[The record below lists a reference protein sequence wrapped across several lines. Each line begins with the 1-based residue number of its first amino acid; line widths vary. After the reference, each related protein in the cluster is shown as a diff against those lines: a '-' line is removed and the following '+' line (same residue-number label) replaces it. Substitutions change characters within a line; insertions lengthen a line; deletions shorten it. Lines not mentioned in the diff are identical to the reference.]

1 MGRLKHKIKPLRM
14 FGIFMA
20 LITAVTCMLDSNGL
34 NTVFAENGTKY
45 SVTITGDGTGR
56 ATITYNDEEHTITD
70 GDYVCSLEEG
80 TEVKLTLD
88 ADSTIASVKRNG
100 EEITGIP
107 EGTSSYDKKDVV
119 ASEEINYEVTF
130 NKADDKTKEDSNVAK
145 SELIDEEIPEEEEV
159 DASDVIDTDVNLDET
174 DYEYKRT
181 KEFNKSEMTLDT
193 SKQVVLKYM
202 YAIPGAVTPE
212 DTLTSALIDKDPKT
226 TIYTQ
231 MQEQASV
238 YKAEDGTYKI
248 LADTPFKNGLAI
260 ADAYDWD
267 CARGNDFAEM
277 ITEGV
282 TYDKE
287 TKIIT
292 IQPDVFKEVKKE
304 QKADGD
310 ANKDFSQL
318 QFQFLIPV
326 NVQDDLQI
334 RTTVEDESG
343 LIKPAFG
350 KTVALRP
357 FMTSRFQLATDDTK
371 ANISKSNISVYLN
384 DSETPLDT
392 DNIAYDKDSGQ
403 LGLAVYGS
411 SIYSMKI
418 KITPT
423 KKSLFRK
430 ASANTGVAMGNTTV
444 DQLGVLA
451 YLRANTKDV
460 FKVGSAINVTGKFG
474 NNGYPAA
481 PINGSPANVWNQSRV
496 GSPYFK
502 NVDWIVGDGGESAYT
517 ESGLGTPTSIT
528 MNGSKIDFTY
538 RNADGSAMAGNWVG
552 GGNGGAGADP
562 TTFNGAIQ
570 AFCHHIKQSVGTIS
584 QSDARAIRFPSCT
597 LRVLDKRTING
608 YVHVVFG
615 FETNLHMF
623 GGSTPQTVGTVFELA
638 FKKDT
643 KAYLSIEK
651 KSSNESISSNNAL
664 YTFEGCTYGLYKD
677 TAFKNRVAVLTLDR
691 NGQSNRVAVDPGTY
705 YLQEISAP
713 KGYSL
718 SKSYYTLK
726 VALGDN
732 KRFINIMEAPQYVLA
747 PKLIHKTDAIT
758 GANLNDVVYE
768 VKMYKGLNISNVSE
782 LNGKTASAT
791 WKFKS
796 DANGIVQVAPEFL
809 YGSGNSP
816 LYKNDKGSSILPAG
830 VVTMREIKAA
840 SANYSIDNTVYYANI
855 NTNTTGKEQIKMTT
869 QELTNRPTNTKAY
882 GIYFQKCS
890 QRDGIN
896 QASQIPMD
904 MSRLTGT
911 TFIHTLPNGSTET
924 LTYKPTFEDY
934 NFGKSPAWSYYT
946 EITNLPVGVHSIKE
960 LKPSQDAY
968 KVNPTVVKFRVNSD
982 GSIDVLSGISNSEN
996 TVLKTQM
1003 GDVHNASGT
1012 AIKTNTY
1019 VQLLTICDVA
1029 KGYKYHINKKDTNGD
1044 PIEGVQFSVYTTDNC
1059 SEDSLVGVMTTNKN
1073 GDAYIEGLLPN
1084 IFYYIKE
1091 TSVPEGYILPTDHA
1105 KYKVVDH
1112 YDVSVTPPVAKYKT
1126 IQAVWD
1132 VRLKVYLNNGVNSGG
1147 HGYIDKYENIDDTLF
1162 DLGGYDYSNVKHE
1175 TLGHGSYSGSIKT
1188 NNLEIRTN
1196 FVNERV
1202 GPKALYIRKVAK
1214 SSVQVEDEQNAP
1226 HGTGTYISNTQF
1238 THTKPNGSTETITYT
1253 PGGTGNTMLNKEG
1266 FYKITPLDVGI
1277 HTLKEKKA
1285 GNNIYSLNNTVIK
1298 FEVKK
1303 NGIIE
1308 MISGFD
1314 DNSGVSYIKTAN
1326 DNSGM
1331 ILITEEDSLA
1341 DTNLRIIKKDFKS
1354 KKVLSGAVF
1363 TLYSDSECKT
1373 KIDEQTTGTD
1383 GSVNF
1388 KKLKEG
1394 KMYFFKETKAPHG
1407 YTYNLDEFGNNKVYS
1422 FIVKK
1427 TVSSGMTIG
1436 ISNDLVWN
1444 NTAATLLGKNYE
1456 ISKTQT
1462 TSSTGSVEDNIQISI
1477 TNHPPFYSA
1486 DSYLPKTGSTWTPL
1500 LVAGGLTIGLIA
1512 IINKK
1517 RKKLKKDL

>member
-20 LITAVTCMLDSNGL
+20 LITAVTCMLGSNGL

-119 ASEEINYEVTF
+119 ASEEINYEIAF
-130 NKADDKTKEDSNVAK
+130 NKADNKAKEDSNVAK
-145 SELIDEEIPEEEEV
+145 SEPVDEEIPKEEEV
-159 DASDVIDTDVNLDET
+159 DASDVIDTDVNLDEA

-248 LADTPFKNGLAI
+248 LADTPFKNGFAI

-292 IQPDVFKEVKKE
+292 IQPDVFKEIKKE

-310 ANKDFSQL
+310 ESKDFSQL

-334 RTTVEDESG
+334 RATVEDGNG

-371 ANISKSNISVYLN
+371 ANISKDNISVYLN
-384 DSETPLDT
+384 DSKTPLDA
-392 DNIAYDKDSGQ
+392 DEIAYDKDSGQ

-444 DQLGVLA
+444 NQLGVLA

-496 GSPYFK
+496 GAPYFK

-623 GGSTPQTVGTVFELA
+623 GGATPQTVGTVFELA

-796 DANGIVQVAPEFL
+796 DANGIVQVSPEFL

-890 QRDGIN
+890 QLDGKN
-896 QASQIPMD
+896 QASQMPMD

-924 LTYKPTFEDY
+924 LTYNPTFGNYD
-934 NFGKSPAWSYYT
+934 FGKSPGWSYYT
-946 EITNLPVGVHSIKE
+946 EITNLPVGIHSIKE
-960 LKPSQDAY
+960 LKPSQEAY

-982 GSIDVLSGISNSEN
+982 GSIDVLSGISDSEN

-1012 AIKTNTY
+1012 VTKTNTY

-1112 YDVSVTPPVAKYKT
+1112 YDFSVSPPAAQYKT

-1132 VRLKVYLNNGVNSGG
+1132 VRLRVYLNNGVNSGG
-1147 HGYIDKYENIDDTLF
+1147 HGYTDKYEKLDDTLY
-1162 DLGGYDYSNVKHE
+1162 DLGSFDMNTNSTRK
-1175 TLGHGSYSGSIKT
+1175 TLGHGSYSGNIKT
-1188 NNLEIRTN
+1188 NNLEIRTD

-1214 SSVQVEDEQNAP
+1214 SSVQVEDEQNTP

-1266 FYKITPLDVGI
+1266 FYKITSLDVGV

-1285 GNNIYSLNNTVIK
+1285 GNSIYSLNNTVIK

-1373 KIDEQTTGTD
+1373 KIDEQATGTD
-1383 GSVNF
+1383 GAVNF

-1512 IINKK
+1512 IICKK
-1517 RKKLKKDL
+1517 RKE

>member
-1 MGRLKHKIKPLRM
+1 MGKLKHKIKPLRM
-14 FGIFMA
+14 LGIFMA
-20 LITAVTCMLDSNGL
+20 LITAVTCILGSNGL

-100 EEITGIP
+100 EEIAGIP
-107 EGTSSYDKKDVV
+107 EGTSSYDKKDVI
-119 ASEEINYEVTF
+119 ASEEISYEITF
-130 NKADDKTKEDSNVAK
+130 NKVDNKQAEDSNVAK
-145 SELIDEEIPEEEEV
+145 SEPVDEEIPEEEEV
-159 DASDVIDTDVNLDET
+159 DASDVIDTNMNLDEA

-260 ADAYDWD
+260 DDAYDWD

-310 ANKDFSQL
+310 ANEDFSQL
-318 QFQFLIPV
+318 QFQFLIPI

-334 RTTVEDESG
+334 KTTVEDESG

-384 DSETPLDT
+384 DSETPLDAE
-392 DNIAYDKDSGQ
+392 NVAYDKDSGQ

-496 GSPYFK
+496 GAPYFK

-528 MNGSKIDFTY
+528 MNGSIIDFTY

-623 GGSTPQTVGTVFELA
+623 GGATPQTVGTVFELA

-677 TAFKNRVAVLTLDR
+677 TAFKNRVAILTLDR

-796 DANGIVQVAPEFL
+796 DANGIVQVSPEFL

-890 QRDGIN
+890 QLDGIN
-896 QASQIPMD
+896 QASQMPMD

-911 TFIHTLPNGSTET
+911 TFIHTLPNGQTET
-924 LTYKPTFEDY
+924 LTYNPTFGNYD
-934 NFGKSPAWSYYT
+934 FGKSPGWSYYT

-960 LKPSQDAY
+960 LKPSQEAY

-982 GSIDVLSGISNSEN
+982 GSIDVLSGISDSEN

-1012 AIKTNTY
+1012 ATKTNTY

-1044 PIEGVQFSVYTTDNC
+1044 PIEGVQFSVYTADDC
-1059 SEDSLVGVMTTNKN
+1059 SEDSLVGVMTTDKN

-1091 TSVPEGYILPTDHA
+1091 TSVPDGYILPTDHA
-1105 KYKVVDH
+1105 KYKVISG
-1112 YDVSVTPPVAKYKT
+1112 YDFSVRPPVPQYKT
-1126 IQAVWD
+1126 IQTVWD

-1147 HGYIDKYENIDDTLF
+1147 HGYIDKYEKLDDTLY
-1162 DLGGYDYSNVKHE
+1162 DLGSFDSSTNSNRK
-1175 TLGHGSYSGSIKT
+1175 TLGHGSYTGNIKT
-1188 NNLEIRTN
+1188 NNLEIKTD

-1226 HGTGTYISNTQF
+1226 HGTGAYINNTQF
-1238 THTKPNGSTETITYT
+1238 THTRPNGATETITYT
-1253 PGGTGNTMLNKEG
+1253 PGGTGNTMLNNEG
-1266 FYKITPLDVGI
+1266 FYKITSLDVGV

-1285 GNNIYSLNNTVIK
+1285 GNSIYSLNNTVIK

-1373 KIDEQTTGTD
+1373 KVDEQTTGAD
-1383 GSVNF
+1383 GAVNF

-1394 KMYFFKETKAPHG
+1394 KMYFFKETKAPNG

-1444 NTAATLLGKNYE
+1444 NTEATLLGKDYE

-1477 TNHPPFYSA
+1477 TNQPPFYPGNSA
-1486 DSYLPKTGSTWTPL
+1486 LPKTGSTWTPL

-1512 IINKK
+1512 IIGKK
-1517 RKKLKKDL
+1517 RKD

>member
-1 MGRLKHKIKPLRM
+1 MSRLKHKIKPLRM
-14 FGIFMA
+14 FGIFMT
-20 LITAVTCMLDSNGL
+20 LITAVTCMLGSNGL

-45 SVTITGDGTGR
+45 SVTITGDGAGR
-56 ATITYNDEEHTITD
+56 ATIAYNDEEHTITD

-145 SELIDEEIPEEEEV
+145 SEPVDEEIPEEEEV

-292 IQPDVFKEVKKE
+292 IQPDVFKEIKKE
-304 QKADGD
+304 QKADE
-310 ANKDFSQL
+310 NESKDFSQL

-334 RTTVEDESG
+334 KATVEDGNG

-357 FMTSRFQLATDDTK
+357 FMTSRFQLATNDTK

-384 DSETPLDT
+384 DSETPLDA
-392 DNIAYDKDSGQ
+392 DEIAYDKDAGQ

-481 PINGSPANVWNQSRV
+481 PINGSPANIWNQSRV
-496 GSPYFK
+496 GAPYFK

-528 MNGSKIDFTY
+528 MNGSTIDFTY
-538 RNADGSAMAGNWVG
+538 RNTDGSAMAGNWVG

-623 GGSTPQTVGTVFELA
+623 GGATPQTVGTVFELA

-718 SKSYYTLK
+718 SKGYYTLK

-732 KRFINIMEAPQYVLA
+732 KRFINIMEAPQYVLS
-747 PKLIHKTDAIT
+747 PRLIHKTDAVMGT
-758 GANLNDVVYE
+758 DLSNVVYE
-768 VKMYKGLNISNVSE
+768 VKMYKGLNISNISE

-791 WKFKS
+791 WKFKT
-796 DANGIVQVAPEFL
+796 DPNGYISVSSEYL

-816 LYKNDKGSSILPAG
+816 LYKNDKGSAILPAG
-830 VVTMREIKAA
+830 VVTMREIQAA
-840 SANYSIDNTVYYANI
+840 SANYSVDNTTYFANI
-855 NTNTTGKEQIKMTT
+855 NTNTTGKEQITMTT
-869 QELTNRPTNTKAY
+869 QELTNTPTNTKSY
-882 GIYFQKCS
+882 GIYIQKAAQS
-890 QRDGIN
+890 KGKN
-896 QASQIPMD
+896 QPLISPMD
-904 MSRLTGT
+904 QGRITNTVFL
-911 TFIHTLPNGSTET
+911 HTLPNGSTEKI
-924 LTYKPTFEDY
+924 TYDPQFRNYPIDQIPTW
-934 NFGKSPAWSYYT
+934 AYYT
-946 EITNLPVGVHSIKE
+946 EITNLPVGVHKIKE
-960 LKPSQDAY
+960 LTPGQNVY
-968 KVNPTVVKFRVNSD
+968 QINPTEVNFRVNSD
-982 GSIDVLSGISNSEN
+982 RSIDILSGVSDSEN
-996 TVLKTQM
+996 VVSLTKMT
-1003 GDVHNASGT
+1003 DTHNATGVT
-1012 AIKTNTY
+1012 TKTNVYCKLIT
-1019 VQLLTICDVA
+1019 VCDLA
-1029 KGYKYHINKKDTNGD
+1029 KGFKYRITKKDTNGD
-1044 PIEGVQFSVYTTDNC
+1044 PIKGVQFSLYSKDDC
-1059 SEDSLVGVMTTNKN
+1059 SEDSLITVMTT
-1073 GDAYIEGLLPN
+1073 DAKGECSVSGLQPN
-1084 IFYYIKE
+1084 VDYYVKE
-1091 TSVPEGYILPTDHA
+1091 TSVPDGYILPTDHA
-1105 KYKVVDH
+1105 KYKKQTG
-1112 YDVSVTPPVAKYKT
+1112 YDSKWNPIYTTVTAT
-1126 IQAVWD
+1126 WD
-1132 VRLKVYLNNGVNSGG
+1132 AMFHGYLNAGLYGG
-1147 HGYIDKYENIDDTLF
+1147 GQGYIDKYENIEHTIYN
-1162 DLGGYDYSNVKHE
+1162 LGQTINGKTYN
-1175 TLGHGSYSGSIKT
+1175 TLGNGSFSGSFAN
-1188 NNLEIRTN
+1188 NNLEIHTD

-1383 GSVNF
+1383 GAVNF

-1477 TNHPPFYSA
+1477 TNQPPFYSGA
-1486 DSYLPKTGSTWTPL
+1486 SSLPKTGSTWTPL

-1512 IINKK
+1512 IICKK
-1517 RKKLKKDL
+1517 RKE

>member
-20 LITAVTCMLDSNGL
+20 LITAVTCMLGSNGL

-130 NKADDKTKEDSNVAK
+130 NKADDKVKEDSNVAK
-145 SELIDEEIPEEEEV
+145 SEPVDEEIPKEEEV
-159 DASDVIDTDVNLDET
+159 DASDVIDTDVNLDKT

-292 IQPDVFKEVKKE
+292 IQPDVFKEIKKE

-310 ANKDFSQL
+310 ANEDFSQL

-334 RTTVEDESG
+334 RTTVEDGNG

-481 PINGSPANVWNQSRV
+481 PINGSPANIWNQSRV

-528 MNGSKIDFTY
+528 MNGSTIDFTY

-584 QSDARAIRFPSCT
+584 QSDAIAIRFPSCT

-796 DANGIVQVAPEFL
+796 DANGIVQVSPEFL

-890 QRDGIN
+890 QLDGKN
-896 QASQIPMD
+896 QASQMPMD

-924 LTYKPTFEDY
+924 LTYNPTFGNYD
-934 NFGKSPAWSYYT
+934 FGKSPGWSYYT
-946 EITNLPVGVHSIKE
+946 EITNLPVGIHSIKE
-960 LKPSQDAY
+960 LKPSQEAY

-982 GSIDVLSGISNSEN
+982 GSIDVLSGISDSEN

-1012 AIKTNTY
+1012 VTKTNTY

-1112 YDVSVTPPVAKYKT
+1112 YDFSVSPPAAQYKT

-1132 VRLKVYLNNGVNSGG
+1132 VRLRVYLNNGVNSGG
-1147 HGYIDKYENIDDTLF
+1147 HGYTDKYEKLDDTLY
-1162 DLGGYDYSNVKHE
+1162 DLGSFDMNTNSTRK
-1175 TLGHGSYSGSIKT
+1175 TLGHGSYSGNIKT
-1188 NNLEIRTN
+1188 NNLEIRTD

-1214 SSVQVEDEQNAP
+1214 SSVQIEDEQNAP

-1266 FYKITPLDVGI
+1266 FYKITSLDVGV

-1285 GNNIYSLNNTVIK
+1285 GNSIYSLNNTVIK

-1326 DNSGM
+1326 DNSGV

-1373 KIDEQTTGTD
+1373 KVDEQTTGTD
-1383 GSVNF
+1383 GAVNF

-1394 KMYFFKETKAPHG
+1394 KMYFFKETKAPNG

-1444 NTAATLLGKNYE
+1444 NTEATLLGKNYE

-1477 TNHPPFYSA
+1477 TNQPPFYSGA
-1486 DSYLPKTGSTWTPL
+1486 SSLPKTGSTWTPL

-1512 IINKK
+1512 IICKK
-1517 RKKLKKDL
+1517 RKD

>member
-20 LITAVTCMLDSNGL
+20 LITAVTCMLGSNGL

-80 TEVKLTLD
+80 TEVKLILD

-119 ASEEINYEVTF
+119 ASEEINYEIAF
-130 NKADDKTKEDSNVAK
+130 NKADNKAKEDSNVAK
-145 SELIDEEIPEEEEV
+145 SEPVDEEIPKEEEV
-159 DASDVIDTDVNLDET
+159 DASDVIDTDVNLDEA

-248 LADTPFKNGLAI
+248 LADTPFKNGFAI

-292 IQPDVFKEVKKE
+292 IQPDVFKEIKKE

-310 ANKDFSQL
+310 ESKDFSQL

-334 RTTVEDESG
+334 RATVEDGNG

-371 ANISKSNISVYLN
+371 ANISKDNISVYLN
-384 DSETPLDT
+384 DSKTPLDA
-392 DNIAYDKDSGQ
+392 DEIAYDKDSGQ

-481 PINGSPANVWNQSRV
+481 PINGAPANIWNQSRV
-496 GSPYFK
+496 GAPYFK

-528 MNGSKIDFTY
+528 MNGSTIDFTY

-623 GGSTPQTVGTVFELA
+623 GGATPQTVGTVFELA

-855 NTNTTGKEQIKMTT
+855 DTNTTGKEQIKMTT

-896 QASQIPMD
+896 QASQTPMD

-911 TFIHTLPNGSTET
+911 TFIHTLPNGATET
-924 LTYKPTFEDY
+924 LTYNPTFGDY
-934 NFGKSPAWSYYT
+934 QFGKSPGWSYYT
-946 EITNLPVGVHSIKE
+946 EITNLPVGIHSIKE

-982 GSIDVLSGISNSEN
+982 SSIDVLSGISDSEN

-1012 AIKTNTY
+1012 ATKTNTY

-1044 PIEGVQFSVYTTDNC
+1044 PIEGVQFSVYTKNDC

-1091 TSVPEGYILPTDHA
+1091 TSVPDGYILPTDHA
-1105 KYKVVDH
+1105 KYKEQ
-1112 YDVSVTPPVAKYKT
+1112 YYNPT
-1126 IQAVWD
+1126 IQDVDYRVINCEWD

-1147 HGYIDKYENIDDTLF
+1147 HGYIDKYEKLDDTIY
-1162 DLGGYDYSNVKHE
+1162 DLGSFDMNTNSTRK
-1175 TLGHGSYSGSIKT
+1175 TLGHGSYSGNIKT
-1188 NNLEIRTN
+1188 NNLEIRTD

-1266 FYKITPLDVGI
+1266 FYKITPLDVGV

-1285 GNNIYSLNNTVIK
+1285 GNSIYSLNNTVIK

-1326 DNSGM
+1326 DNSGV
-1331 ILITEEDSLA
+1331 ILITEEDPLA

-1373 KIDEQTTGTD
+1373 KVDEQTTGTD
-1383 GSVNF
+1383 GAVNF

-1394 KMYFFKETKAPHG
+1394 KMYFFKETKTPHG

-1444 NTAATLLGKNYE
+1444 NTEATLLGKNYE

-1462 TSSTGSVEDNIQISI
+1462 TSSTGSVEDNIQITI
-1477 TNHPPFYSA
+1477 TNQPPFYSG
-1486 DSYLPKTGSTWTPL
+1486 SSSLPKTGSTWTPL
-1500 LVAGGLTIGLIA
+1500 LVAG
-1512 IINKK
+1512 
-1517 RKKLKKDL
+1517 